1 MKNSHGKFLAA
12 MAGMY
17 ASSPTVGKDHVPAQA
32 GGGSLYRPNKAKK
45 SLKARKRRKLAKLQA
60 KRLRRRNK

>member
-32 GGGSLYRPNKAKK
+32 GGGALYKPDKEKRNLK
-45 SLKARKRRKLAKLQA
+45 SRKRRKLARLQA
-60 KRLRRRNK
+60 KRLRRRKK